1 MKKIGVVLACGLV
14 FGVAWGKRM
23 SPVTLILAGLVLGL
37 YCGAVNSL
45 LALFHYD
52 QLQGMFLWGTGALN
66 QQDWSAVQFLLP
78 RLLVAGLLAALLLRP
93 LTLLGLDDGADPA
106 GRGQGERPGHH
117 RDAGQGQHAAA
128 RHLRGRDRRGQRDE
142 QHRKHECERLERRPA
157 RPDGGPR

>member
-1 MKKIGVVLACGLV
+1 
-14 FGVAWGKRM
+14 KRM

-45 LALFHYD
+45 LALFNYD

-93 LTLLGLDDGADPA
+93 LTLLGL
-106 GRGQGERPGHH
+106 
-117 RDAGQGQHAAA
+117 
-128 RHLRGRDRRGQRDE
+128 
-142 QHRKHECERLERRPA
+142 
-157 RPDGGPR
+157 